1 MGGASGEGCS
11 SMVAMVVV
19 WRGVFGDDTGEGG
32 GRGDFREFEEC
43 VGDWAMVWAGAENA

>member
-19 WRGVFGDDTGEGG
+19 WRGEFGDE
-32 GRGDFREFEEC
+32 
-43 VGDWAMVWAGAENA
+43 VGV